1 MADLRYQRTE
11 KLLQDTFL
19 ALLKEKPFDELTITQ
34 LARAAMVDRTTFYA
48 HYQSLYDLV
57 AGLVD
62 QELAALAAALNER
75 EALPAGQGYD
85 YLFHRLADP
94 VLAKADRLRLI
105 ADLPLGRQSFRPRLR
120 ELFTRAYVAAT
131 GRPADDFTIFLLV
144 NLGLSNFDYLLTHHR
159 APSQADLRAALEAM
173 RGLIG

>member
-48 HYQSLYDLV
+48 HYQSLYDLA

-62 QELAALAAALNER
+62 QER
-75 EALPAGQGYD
+75 
-85 YLFHRLADP
+85 
-94 VLAKADRLRLI
+94 
-105 ADLPLGRQSFRPRLR
+105 RPWQ
-120 ELFTRAYVAAT
+120 
-131 GRPADDFTIFLLV
+131 P
-144 NLGLSNFDYLLTHHR
+144 
-159 APSQADLRAALEAM
+159 P
-173 RGLIG
+173 